1 VISRVADNLFWLGR
15 YLERAESTARVL
27 SVTRNL
33 SLDGELRPRQA
44 WLPAVIVF
52 GEEAPFR
59 SRRGEAALDDGEAVQ
74 AYLTWEDDAAS
85 ISQAVRAARE
95 NARSVREVVSLETWE
110 AVNELHLWLAGVGR
124 EAFDQD
130 RHGFYR
136 TVRDSVQRTLGVV
149 HGTMLHDDAFDFIL
163 LGLMLE
169 RAGQTARTLDVH
181 HHALAGAHRVV
192 ETAVWLALLRACSGF
207 EPYMKRFQGQ
217 ASAESVARFLVLDAR
232 FPRSVV
238 HCLHDAVE
246 RLARIRT
253 PAADARGR
261 SLPRLRAL
269 EAWVLDEAEPA
280 VDDGTLHDLL
290 TQVVDES
297 HEICHEIG
305 TELLGE
311 PDCGPAALTS
321 PGPQ

>member
-1 VISRVADNLFWLGR
+1 MISRVAENLFWLGR
-15 YLERAESTARVL
+15 YMERAESTARVL

-33 SLDGELRPRQA
+33 SLDGELKPRQA

-59 SRRGEAALDDGEAVQ
+59 SRRGEGALDDGEAVQ

-85 ISQAVRAARE
+85 IIQAVRAARE
-95 NARSVREVVSLETWE
+95 NARSVREVVSLEMWE
-110 AVNELHLWLAGVGR
+110 AVNELHLWLSDTGR
-124 EAFDQD
+124 QAFEQD

-136 TVRDSVQRTLGVV
+136 LVRDSVQRAVGVV

-181 HHALAGAHRVV
+181 HHALIGVHRVV
-192 ETAVWLALLRACSGF
+192 ETALWLALLRACSGF

-217 ASAESVARFLVLDAR
+217 ASAGSVARFLVLDAR
-232 FPRSVV
+232 FPRSVI
-238 HCLHDAVE
+238 HCLHDSVE
-246 RLARIRT
+246 RLTRIRT
-253 PAADARGR
+253 QAADARGR

-269 EAWVLDEAEPA
+269 EAWVLDETEPS
-280 VDDGTLHDLL
+280 VDSGTLHDLL
-290 TQVVDES
+290 THVVDES
-297 HEICHEIG
+297 HEICKEIG
-305 TELLGE
+305 RELLGVSE
-311 PDCGPAALTS
+311 AGLAAIIV